1 MATSPMRE
9 STPVWSFRKGVIPSA
24 LSISLDGRFAGVGHR
39 AGLLLLNERG
49 QVTWN
54 TKKIR
59 RVRDISVSTKT
70 GRMSIAS
77 GQKVIY
83 LVDRKGA
90 VIWHRELQSPAVST
104 SISSNGNVIVV
115 GTSLGR
121 LLVYDGSGKMLWETH
136 LSNSDFPVNS
146 VNVSSDG
153 QFILAGTDYSHIYL
167 HDIKGNILWA
177 EETGGEVKQ
186 TCISSNGDY
195 IGYLTSNRTFSFG
208 VKSSRILW
216 EKTFSKQPVWIDM
229 TQTADFV
236 SVGESSTKITLFSKD
251 GRKVWGFKPRS
262 APRGVMASGGGYV
275 FVGGPTEICKYS
287 LEPYL
292 KRLLVRC
299 KKMIDKANSENLD
312 TTTANKYLDIAV
324 SSLQKSK
331 HLDFLVNI
339 QQARRSAREARVI
352 ESDLTPNERRIER
365 NEMESSLDTSTS
377 SIGEES
383 EDEMLS
389 KLVQLAEMRENG
401 ILSEEEFVLAKTK
414 LLKL

>member
-1 MATSPMRE
+1 MRE
-9 STPVWSFRKGVIPSA
+9 STPQWSFRKGVAPSA
-24 LSISLDGRFAGVGHR
+24 LSISLDGKFAGVGHK
-39 AGLLLLNERG
+39 AGLLLLNNTG
-49 QVTWN
+49 GLTWA

-59 RVRDISVSTKT
+59 RVRDISISTRT

-77 GQKVIY
+77 GQKVVY

-90 VIWHRELQSPAVST
+90 VIWHRELQSSAVST

-115 GTSLGR
+115 GTNLGR
-121 LLVYDGSGKMLWETH
+121 LVVFNGKGKMLWETH

-146 VNVSSDG
+146 VDVSSDG
-153 QFILAGTDYSHIYL
+153 KFIVAGTNYSHIYL

-177 EETGGEVKQ
+177 KETTGEVLQ
-186 TCISSNGDY
+186 TCINSNGDY
-195 IGYLTSNRTFSFG
+195 LGYLTSDRKFSFG

-216 EKTFSKQPVWIDM
+216 EQTFAKQPVWADM
-229 TQTADFV
+229 AQTADFV
-236 SVGESSTKITLFSKD
+236 TVGESATKVTLFSKA

-262 APRGVMASGGGYV
+262 APKGVMASGGGSV

-292 KRLLVRC
+292 KRLLVHC
-299 KKMIDKANSENLD
+299 KKMIKKATSENLD
-312 TTTANKYLDIAV
+312 TTTASKYLTTAV
-324 SSLQKSK
+324 SSLQSSN
-331 HLDFLVNI
+331 HLEFLVNV

-352 ESDLTPNERRIER
+352 DSDQTPNERRLER
-365 NEMESSLDTSTS
+365 NEMEQLTSLETS
-377 SIGEES
+377 SAVS

-401 ILSEEEFVLAKTK
+401 VLSEEEFVLAKSK

>member
-1 MATSPMRE
+1 MRE
-9 STPVWSFRKGVIPSA
+9 STPQWSFRKGVAPSA
-24 LSISLDGRFAGVGHR
+24 LSISLDGKFAGVGHK
-39 AGLLLLNERG
+39 AGLLLLNNTG
-49 QVTWN
+49 GLTWA

-59 RVRDISVSTKT
+59 RVRDISISTRT

-77 GQKVIY
+77 GQKVVY

-90 VIWHRELQSPAVST
+90 VIWHRELQSSAVST

-115 GTSLGR
+115 GTNLGR
-121 LLVYDGSGKMLWETH
+121 LVVFNGKGKMLWETH

-146 VNVSSDG
+146 VDVSSDG
-153 QFILAGTDYSHIYL
+153 KFIVAGTNYSHIYL

-177 EETGGEVKQ
+177 KETTGEVLQ
-186 TCISSNGDY
+186 TCINSNGDY
-195 IGYLTSNRTFSFG
+195 LGYLTSDRKFSFG

-216 EKTFSKQPVWIDM
+216 EQTFAKQPVWADM

-236 SVGESSTKITLFSKD
+236 TVGESATKVTLFSKA

-262 APRGVMASGGGYV
+262 APKGVMASGGGSV

-292 KRLLVRC
+292 KRLLVHC
-299 KKMIDKANSENLD
+299 KKMIEKAASENLD
-312 TTTANKYLDIAV
+312 TTTASKYLATAV
-324 SSLQKSK
+324 SSLQSSN
-331 HLDFLVNI
+331 HLEFLVNV

-352 ESDLTPNERRIER
+352 DSDQTPNERRLER
-365 NEMESSLDTSTS
+365 NEMEALSSLETGSDAS
-377 SIGEES
+377 EE
-383 EDEMLS
+383 EMLP

-401 ILSEEEFVLAKTK
+401 ILNEEEFVLAKSK

>member
-1 MATSPMRE
+1 
-9 STPVWSFRKGVIPSA
+9 
-24 LSISLDGRFAGVGHR
+24 
-39 AGLLLLNERG
+39 
-49 QVTWN
+49 
-54 TKKIR
+54 
-59 RVRDISVSTKT
+59 
-70 GRMSIAS
+70 
-77 GQKVIY
+77 
-83 LVDRKGA
+83 
-90 VIWHRELQSPAVST
+90 
-104 SISSNGNVIVV
+104 
-115 GTSLGR
+115 
-121 LLVYDGSGKMLWETH
+121 
-136 LSNSDFPVNS
+136 
-146 VNVSSDG
+146 
-153 QFILAGTDYSHIYL
+153 
-167 HDIKGNILWA
+167 
-177 EETGGEVKQ
+177 
-186 TCISSNGDY
+186 
-195 IGYLTSNRTFSFG
+195 
-208 VKSSRILW
+208 
-216 EKTFSKQPVWIDM
+216 M

-236 SVGESSTKITLFSKD
+236 SVGESSTKITLFSKE

-324 SSLQKSK
+324 SSLQNSK

>member
-1 MATSPMRE
+1 MATSLMRE

-49 QVTWN
+49 QVAWVN
-54 TKKIR
+54 KKIR

>member
-1 MATSPMRE
+1 MRE
-9 STPVWSFRKGVIPSA
+9 STPLWSFRKGVIPSA
-24 LSISLDGRFAGVGHR
+24 LSISLDGKFAGVGHKS
-39 AGLLLLNERG
+39 GLLLLNERG
-49 QVTWN
+49 QPSWA

-59 RVRDISVSTKT
+59 RVRDISVSTRT
-70 GRMSIAS
+70 GRMAIA
-77 GQKVIY
+77 
-83 LVDRKGA
+83 
-90 VIWHRELQSPAVST
+90 T

-115 GTSLGR
+115 GTNLGR
-121 LLVYDGSGKMLWETH
+121 LIVFDGSGKMLWETH
-136 LSNSDFPVNS
+136 LSNADFPVNS
-146 VNVSSDG
+146 VNVSSNG
-153 QFILAGTDYSHIYL
+153 QFILAGTDYSHVYL
-167 HDIKGNILWA
+167 HDIKGKILWA
-177 EETGGEVKQ
+177 EETSGEVLQ

-208 VKSSRILW
+208 VKSSRVLW

-236 SVGESSTKITLFSKD
+236 SIGESSKKITLFSKE
-251 GRKVWGFKPRS
+251 GRKVWSFQPRS

-299 KKMIDKANSENLD
+299 NKMIGKANSESLD
-312 TTTANKYLDIAV
+312 TTTANKYLDLAV
-324 SSLQKSK
+324 SALQSK
-331 HLDFLVNI
+331 NHLDFLVNI

-365 NEMESSLDTSTS
+365 NEMEATTSQDASSLDM
-377 SIGEES
+377 ES
-383 EDEMLS
+383 EDEMLG